1 MTFFEQELEK
11 LFAHDNV
18 ITNKR
23 FVGNACY
30 GRLSDSIRVKICFT
44 TYGYAGHYEA
54 LNVTLLNRNEGVI
67 DHMLLHF
74 SDLWGI
80 KRTNNPNFREG
91 IAPRIWKDQGK
102 AEWYVYRPTGEDYKQ
117 LADAVRTYVE
127 TFLEPV
133 QGQQIG

>member
-1 MTFFEQELEK
+1 M
-11 LFAHDNV
+11 
-18 ITNKR
+18 
-23 FVGNACY
+23 
-30 GRLSDSIRVKICFT
+30 
-44 TYGYAGHYEA
+44 
-54 LNVTLLNRNEGVI
+54 NVTLLNRNEGVI
-67 DHMLLHF
+67 DQMLLHF
-74 SDLWGI
+74 SDLWEI